1 MVATQS
7 QATSTKDD
15 AQLHKDDS
23 GHSSPR
29 SEGIFY
35 SYVLPE
41 PTRMPDLYADSPL
54 PDSRLPNGNSLLG
67 PSGRPRS
74 WGSINWANGPTGGAV
89 AGLGKPPPGRDPKSR
104 ARSRD
109 FLKQLISFISVI
121 QSFLRLVRC
130 LQEITY
136 LTSPQAMNPL
146 PNRPL
151 LNNASV
157 PLPLPNPVEQM
168 GFNGRPRKVLLEA
181 GKDYPSVNGIA
192 PAPGTSSTAAPGP
205 QLSLLDR
212 SAGGLLQPSQNV
224 ANSSLQSGAGEKD
237 RGEDLESR
245 QSTAIF
251 RPDEDGEWKEKLRSE
266 QAKQLRDG
274 QAAAVSPWDRR
285 RDDDDDV
292 RDEEPEIDDDESTMV
307 SDGETTKTWKAKRT
321 LRKSVV

>member
-1 MVATQS
+1 
-7 QATSTKDD
+7 
-15 AQLHKDDS
+15 
-23 GHSSPR
+23 
-29 SEGIFY
+29 
-35 SYVLPE
+35 
-41 PTRMPDLYADSPL
+41 
-54 PDSRLPNGNSLLG
+54 
-67 PSGRPRS
+67 
-74 WGSINWANGPTGGAV
+74 
-89 AGLGKPPPGRDPKSR
+89 
-104 ARSRD
+104 
-109 FLKQLISFISVI
+109 
-121 QSFLRLVRC
+121 
-130 LQEITY
+130 
-136 LTSPQAMNPL
+136 MNPL

-192 PAPGTSSTAAPGP
+192 PVPGSSSTATAPGP

-212 SAGGLLQPSQNV
+212 SAGGLLQSSLQSQNV
-224 ANSSLQSGAGEKD
+224 ANSSLPQPGIIGVSEKD

-266 QAKQLRDG
+266 QAKQLREG
-274 QAAAVSPWDRR
+274 QAATVSTWDRR

-292 RDEEPEIDDDESTMV
+292 RDEEPEIEDDESTMV